1 MAEEALEDAVS
12 PLLVQAANRE
22 AHMAQTSRAAISF
35 FFIIWKSTFR
45 MKINKKRWYEYRGST
60 EVFGTKILVL
70 KYIGTRV
77 TAESCGLPCGQKGSE
92 GAFPGRA
99 ADPAAV
105 GSGGTNPRFVS
116 C

>member
-45 MKINKKRWYEYRGST
+45 MKINK
-60 EVFGTKILVL
+60 
-70 KYIGTRV
+70 
-77 TAESCGLPCGQKGSE
+77 
-92 GAFPGRA
+92 
-99 ADPAAV
+99 
-105 GSGGTNPRFVS
+105 
-116 C
+116 